1 MPTLLPRWF
10 TGMAS
15 INNTPILR
23 PSLYR
28 HEVGNHI
35 KFTRL
40 HLGSLALRPISL
52 SFRNSRPLI
61 TQTPLLRTTKA
72 YGQLLGRDFNPLAK
86 LLLLRTS
93 ETPLTDTSP
102 WGTTNVSNN
111 NDNMGGTDFGIA
123 DDSSWDD
130 NNADYSDD
138 DWT

>member
-15 INNTPILR
+15 IISIPILR

-40 HLGSLALRPISL
+40 HTVQPSKRPISL

-61 TQTPLLRTTKA
+61 TQTPLLRATKA

-86 LLLLRTS
+86 LLLLRT
-93 ETPLTDTSP
+93 TVPYYFML
-102 WGTTNVSNN
+102 NLMLN
-111 NDNMGGTDFGIA
+111 IA
-123 DDSSWDD
+123 SFIQMLLSIFIFK
-130 NNADYSDD
+130 ATISDL
-138 DWT
+138 